1 MKPPLDASRAGSEA
15 EETERQLAKLTKINA
30 ALMQRVEKS
39 MDQQANAFSLFQTA
53 ITLEG
58 QVRVRTDE
66 LKTALSRLERTND
79 ELTTARDTSERANR
93 FKTRFFTAVGHDLL
107 QPLHAARLSV
117 SALTDPSVDARS
129 APPRRPRRARADDHR
144 GSAEVDPRHLQA
156 RGWRHRSHP
165 ARRCRSTSYSPRS
178 RWTSN
183 PWRAPRT
190 SRSPGAAQTSRSSPI
205 R

>member
-58 QVRVRTDE
+58 QVRVRTEE

-79 ELTTARDTSERANR
+79 ELTDGARYLRAR
-93 FKTRFFTAVGHDLL
+93 
-107 QPLHAARLSV
+107 QPLQD
-117 SALTDPSVDARS
+117 ALLYR
-129 APPRRPRRARADDHR
+129 RRPRPVAAAARCAALGERADR
-144 GSAEVDPRHLQA
+144 PERRRPISAASPSA
-156 RGWRHRSHP
+156 S
-165 ARRCRSTSYSPRS
+165 STR
-178 RWTSN
+178 
-183 PWRAPRT
+183 
-190 SRSPGAAQTSRSSPI
+190 
-205 R
+205 